1 MSSTKGDGVATND
14 PLTMRLKLF
23 TPDFA
28 WSTLCCS
35 AFCKSCLVCAG
46 CILFQLLQGDF
57 NCSSQKMTKYWKVR
71 WLMTEE
77 YAWPFNGLKRP
88 PCGLHAGFAIC
99 FKIWLLNLYFSRR
112 DCLYFDFLTCSLYF
126 SSIVADLDLWW
137 LNTLYP
143 KVQISMKTSSKAL
156 TIQTKQDKQ
165 SYLMF
170 CPCGKCLLEAI
181 LFIGPCIAL
190 IKGENRNGKL
200 FLYLYL

>member
-1 MSSTKGDGVATND
+1 MCQKGHPVDNVQN
-14 PLTMRLKLF
+14 LR
-23 TPDFA
+23 
-28 WSTLCCS
+28 SCS
-35 AFCKSCLVCAG
+35 K
-46 CILFQLLQGDF
+46 
-57 NCSSQKMTKYWKVR
+57 T
-71 WLMTEE
+71 
-77 YAWPFNGLKRP
+77 
-88 PCGLHAGFAIC
+88 
-99 FKIWLLNLYFSRR
+99 IWWLNLYFSRR

-190 IKGENRNGKL
+190 IKGENRNGKIFFICIFICICTCIYVCRL
-200 FLYLYL
+200 KSRERRSWRAFFDQQSI